1 MVSREPGQL
10 LGGKYR
16 LIRQLG
22 AGGMGAVWL
31 AHQQVLNAPVALKFI
46 SLERLD
52 AEALQRFLGEARMA
66 AALRSPHVVQ
76 ILDYGVDEDGAPY
89 IAMELLEGESL
100 AQRLERTGHLSFKD
114 CTRVVQQVVRAIA
127 RAHDAGVVHRDL
139 KPENVFIVKND
150 DDELVKVLDF
160 GIAKGTAATL
170 GSSAAASTATGTM
183 LGTPYYMSPEQVD
196 GAKSLDFRTDI
207 WSLGVLVY
215 RCLVGELPFP
225 GDTMGRVVL
234 AICSRPLPVP
244 SQVAAVPLGFD
255 AWFARA
261 CARDPNARFSSAR
274 EAANELAALGGASA
288 ASPSEPSPHV
298 LLRGASPPSTT
309 DPLATTTGQASNAEL
324 GVNARTNRRWTTF
337 AVPAVAVLGLLAAAA
352 FFALRSRGTP
362 PTPAATLPASLAAT
376 AQDLALPPLTPPAT
390 AASSPLAASAV
401 PSSAATPAPTPA
413 ESAAAAP
420 AGALGP
426 AKSPGVVRPPTTP
439 RKHKPAPATPRS
451 VPSAAASGAPRSPA
465 PPATE
470 VDLGI

>member
-22 AGGMGAVWL
+22 AGGMGSVWL
-31 AHQQVLNAPVALKFI
+31 AHHLVLNAPVALKFI

-52 AEALQRFLGEARMA
+52 GDALQRFLGEARMA

-76 ILDYGVDEDGAPY
+76 ILDYGVDEEGAPH

-100 AQRLERTGHLSFKD
+100 AQRLERSGRLDFKD
-114 CTRVVQQVVRAIA
+114 CVRIVQQVVRAIA

-139 KPENVFIVKND
+139 KPENIFIVKND
-150 DDELVKVLDF
+150 DDEIVKVLDF

-170 GSSAAASTATGTM
+170 GTSGAASTATGTM

-207 WSLGVLVY
+207 WSLGVVVY

-234 AICSRPLPVP
+234 AICSRPLPIPSRVAGVP
-244 SQVAAVPLGFD
+244 AGFD

-261 CARDPNARFSSAR
+261 CARDPNARFGSAR
-274 EAANELAALGGASA
+274 EAVAALATLGDRSTP
-288 ASPSEPSPHV
+288 SPSEPVSRHV
-298 LLRGASPPSTT
+298 LVRGASPPSTT
-309 DPLATTTGQASNAEL
+309 DPLATTTGQASNSEL
-324 GVNARTNRRWTTF
+324 AIDRRRGRHWATL
-337 AVPAVAVLGLLAAAA
+337 AVPSLAAIGLLGAGA
-352 FFALRSRGTP
+352 FFGLRSWRTP
-362 PTPAATLPASLAAT
+362 PTPATASTSSVPAAAPERIEPSVAAKPPPAS
-376 AQDLALPPLTPPAT
+376 P
-390 AASSPLAASAV
+390 AASAA
-401 PSSAATPAPTPA
+401 PSAVATPAPAPTQTAA
-413 ESAAAAP
+413 ESAKTPAASPAAAKGTARGAAPSARKRTPTSATAPAAP
-420 AGALGP
+420 A
-426 AKSPGVVRPPTTP
+426 PT
-439 RKHKPAPATPRS
+439 
-451 VPSAAASGAPRSPA
+451 PSSTQGAPKQPWD
-465 PPATE
+465 